1 MKEKERNPEEA
12 WETGKLGASEEF
24 AIVSSD
30 EEEKAVDDALGL
42 QLISIRFQKELISKL
57 KEIAL
62 IEGIGYQ
69 PLMRQVMTRFA
80 REYNSERKIPLKK
93 AR

>member
-1 MKEKERNPEEA
+1 MREKEQNPEEA
-12 WETGKLGASEEF
+12 WETRKLGSTEEF
-24 AIVSSD
+24 AVVSSD
-30 EEEKAVDDALGL
+30 EEDKAVDDALGL

-57 KEIAL
+57 KEIAVL
-62 IEGIGYQ
+62 EGIGYQ

-80 REYNSERKIPLKK
+80 REYQAERKAPMKK